1 MAARIE
7 NLIDKKDNNELIRD
21 QIAAI
26 LAIEKENQKTLAQ
39 GAGQNPD
46 LYDFKV
52 TIERARPWFS
62 ESNSDGTENGE
73 LKNGL
78 VNVYFD
84 SDNFDNPG
92 SNIIETQNAKGNFIL
107 DCYGFK
113 NSKRNGNSITEY
125 GDEYS
130 SYEVDRVSRL
140 VRNIIMSATYSYL
153 LLGRTAFPDNINL
166 QIVQKRYIIRREK
179 FFPQQNGEN
188 SENIIGE
195 RLTLRVDYIENSP
208 QENLEVLETLITQ
221 CSRGED
227 GEVYF
232 NYEA

>member
-1 MAARIE
+1 MPAKILT
-7 NLIDKKDNNELIRD
+7 LIDKKDNNEIIRD

-26 LAIEKENQKTLAQ
+26 LAIEKENQKILAD
-39 GAGQNPD
+39 ADNQNPD

-52 TIERARPWFS
+52 TIERARPWLS
-62 ESNSDGTENGE
+62 ESNSDGTEKGD
-73 LKNGL
+73 LKLGL

-92 SNIIETQNAKGNFIL
+92 SEIIKSQNVKGTFNIDI
-107 DCYGFK
+107 YGFK
-113 NSKRNGNSITEY
+113 NAKVVNNTITEF

-140 VRNIIMSATYSYL
+140 VRNILMSGTYTYL
-153 LLGRTAFPDNINL
+153 FLGRSAYPTQPSL

-208 QENLEVLETLITQ
+208 QEGLEVLETLITE
-221 CSRGED
+221 CKRGAS
-227 GEVYF
+227 GEIYF
-232 NYEA
+232 EYEA